1 MTFELRRNRPD
12 AREVIMAE
20 RTERDVLNQLI
31 QTCRD
36 GERGFRYA
44 ANHVRNPTV
53 KALFLEIASQ
63 RDQFAGEILPHA
75 HRLGGAA
82 ESDGS
87 MAGALHRGWIKD
99 AVGTHGDDVIIREA
113 ERGERMALAAYE
125 GALDG
130 MLPPTVRDAIERQC
144 ANIRLG
150 FNRVHALLVA

>member
-1 MTFELRRNRPD
+1 
-12 AREVIMAE
+12 MAE
-20 RTERDVLNQLI
+20 RTERGVLNGLL

-63 RDQFAGEILPHA
+63 RDQFVGELLPHA
-75 HRLGGAA
+75 QRLGGPA

-87 MAGALHRGWIKD
+87 IVGALHRGWMTIKD
-99 AVGTHGDDVIIREA
+99 AVGTHDDAAIIREA

-125 GALDG
+125 DALNG
-130 MLPPTVRDAIERQC
+130 MVPPTVRDVIERQC
-144 ANIRLG
+144 AHVRHG
-150 FNRVHALLVA
+150 YNRVHALLAV